1 MGTALALWGL
11 LMALALAPA
20 GGFWLA
26 CSPPGGAHLA
36 FASRI
41 CAGTAGLPA
50 RAARPSKQAGGAR
63 MFFST
68 PDVGNLLFA
77 PGDQRFFNPVW
88 FPYFARPTH
97 VEEVVPAQGAQP
109 WVAFLGA
116 RLGSAPR
123 STGMWMFEQVVCT
136 HALARGTH
144 ASFVLMRGPQT
155 CTCVPSASA
164 SVSAENLRAGQPI
177 GFLNITVNIRMTVIK
192 LRDDSLL
199 VYNPIAPTGECL
211 RELERLGPVRH
222 IVLGSTALEHKVFC
236 RSFADKFPDASIY
249 VPPGIFNLIP
259 GRVDLSPPGLGLFV
273 DLLRPLKIDGYLTK
287 NFEATTFNGIEYPAS
302 PVPSWADELSHEPLM
317 FDAPPIASA
326 CEVAM
331 FHKRTRSVCLV

>member
-1 MGTALALWGL
+1 MALRHALLALMIALALE
-11 LMALALAPA
+11 PA
-20 GGFWLA
+20 GGFSLA
-26 CSPPGGAHLA
+26 CCPPGSARLA
-36 FASRI
+36 F
-41 CAGTAGLPA
+41 A
-50 RAARPSKQAGGAR
+50 RAARPSMPAGGAR

-77 PGDQRFFNPVW
+77 QGDQRFFNPVW

-97 VEEVVPAQGAQP
+97 VEEVAPAQGAQP
-109 WVAFLGA
+109 WAAFLGA

-144 ASFVLMRGPQT
+144 ASFVVLMRYPQT
-155 CTCVPSASA
+155 RTRVSSASA
-164 SVSAENLRAGQPI
+164 SASAENLRAGQPI

-236 RSFADKFPDASIY
+236 RAFADKFPDASIY

-287 NFEATTFNGIEYPAS
+287 NFKATTFNGVEYPAS

-331 FHKRTRSVCLV
+331 FHKRTRCVCLV